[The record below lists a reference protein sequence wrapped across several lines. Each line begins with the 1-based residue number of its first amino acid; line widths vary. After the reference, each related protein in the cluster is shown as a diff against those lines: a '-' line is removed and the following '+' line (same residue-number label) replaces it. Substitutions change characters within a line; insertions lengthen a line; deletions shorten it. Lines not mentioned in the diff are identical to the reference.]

1 MKTYYFCAVAT
12 SDTRMVRS
20 FYTVYAT
27 HFDAAFFDVL
37 RQTEW
42 LWSQSDYSF
51 NLLEFCVFG
60 FARQKARSSVD
71 AIVLGR
77 NGVKVC

>member
-1 MKTYYFCAVAT
+1 MKTYYFCAVST

-20 FYTVYAT
+20 FYTAYAT
-27 HFDAAFFDVL
+27 HFDAAVRDVL

-42 LWSQSDYSF
+42 LWSQQDYSF
-51 NLLEFCVFG
+51 ELLEFCVFG
-60 FARQKARSSVD
+60 FARQMLMSQVT